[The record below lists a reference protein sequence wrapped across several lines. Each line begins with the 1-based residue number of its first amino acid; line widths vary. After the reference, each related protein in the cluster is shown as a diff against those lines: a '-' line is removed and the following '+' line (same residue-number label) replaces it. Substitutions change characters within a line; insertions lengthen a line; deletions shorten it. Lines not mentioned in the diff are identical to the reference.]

1 MIIKTIQVG
10 ELRTNCYIVASDRAK
25 KLSSRRRGKGAGTRK
40 AVIIDPGDEAEKI
53 IDIIDS
59 EKLEPILIVNTHIH
73 PDHVGANFRLAE
85 RYNIVAAAGR
95 DGIDFVEGIKKYFEE
110 FAGMRIESLGI
121 KRSLKDGDTIKA
133 GDITL
138 KVIETPGHSKG
149 SLCLYAD
156 GVLFSGDTL
165 FAGTYGR
172 TDIPG
177 GSEDE
182 MQRSIARL
190 MELPDDTIVYPG
202 HGRSTTISEER
213 GLYE

>member
-10 ELRTNCYIVASDRAK
+10 ELRTNCYIVASDK
-25 KLSSRRRGKGAGTRK
+25 TRE

-53 IDIIDS
+53 IDVI
-59 EKLEPILIVNTHIH
+59 EKEKFRPILIVNTHAH
-73 PDHVGANFRLAE
+73 PDHVGANHELAK
-85 RYNIVAAAGR
+85 RYGIVAALGE
-95 DGIDFVEGIKKYFEE
+95 DGYKMIDDFRNYFEE
-110 FAGMRIESLGI
+110 FSGLKIKDLSIEKL
-121 KRSLKDGDTIKA
+121 LKDSD
-133 GDITL
+133 
-138 KVIETPGHSKG
+138 VIEIGEIKLNVIKTSGHSKG
-149 SLCLYAD
+149 SICLYGE

-182 MQRSIARL
+182 ILESINKL

-202 HGRSTTISEER
+202 HGKPTTISGER
-213 GLYE
+213 ELYAKN

>member
-10 ELRTNCYIVASDRAK
+10 ELRTNCYIVASEK
-25 KLSSRRRGKGAGTRK
+25 TRE

-53 IDIIDS
+53 IDVI
-59 EKLEPILIVNTHIH
+59 EKEKFRPILIVNTHAH
-73 PDHVGANFRLAE
+73 PDHVGANFDLAKK
-85 RYNIVAAAGR
+85 YGIAAALGE
-95 DGIDFVEGIKKYFEE
+95 DGYKLIEDFRNYFEE
-110 FAGMRIESLGI
+110 FSGLKIKDLSIEKL
-121 KRSLKDGDTIKA
+121 LKDGN
-133 GDITL
+133 
-138 KVIETPGHSKG
+138 VIEIGEIKLNVIKTPGHSKG
-149 SLCLYAD
+149 SVCLYGE

-182 MQRSIARL
+182 ILDSINKL

-202 HGRSTTISEER
+202 HGKPTMISEER
-213 GLYE
+213 KLYAKN